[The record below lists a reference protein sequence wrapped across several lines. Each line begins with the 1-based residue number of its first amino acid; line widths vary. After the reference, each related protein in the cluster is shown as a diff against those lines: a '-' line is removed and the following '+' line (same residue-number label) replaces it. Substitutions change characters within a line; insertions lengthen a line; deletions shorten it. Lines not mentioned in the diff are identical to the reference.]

1 MRERC
6 SLSPLLFNIL
16 IADLEV
22 MGKAKWEGVRLLGER
37 VYTLSYA
44 DDMILLT
51 KEEEEIKSIME
62 KLEEYLDRKGL
73 ELNAVRRK

>member
-1 MRERC
+1 M
-6 SLSPLLFNIL
+6 SPLLFNIL

-44 DDMILLT
+44 DDIINRGRGRN
-51 KEEEEIKSIME
+51 EEHNGKI
-62 KLEEYLDRKGL
+62 RG
-73 ELNAVRRK
+73 VFR

>member
-1 MRERC
+1 M
-6 SLSPLLFNIL
+6 
-16 IADLEV
+16 
-22 MGKAKWEGVRLLGER
+22 GER

-51 KEEEEIKSIME
+51 EEEEEIKSIME
-62 KLEEYLDRKGL
+62 KLEEYLDRKEL

>member
-16 IADLEV
+16 IAEV

-37 VYTLSYA
+37 VYTLSYV

-51 KEEEEIKSIME
+51 EEEEEMKSIME